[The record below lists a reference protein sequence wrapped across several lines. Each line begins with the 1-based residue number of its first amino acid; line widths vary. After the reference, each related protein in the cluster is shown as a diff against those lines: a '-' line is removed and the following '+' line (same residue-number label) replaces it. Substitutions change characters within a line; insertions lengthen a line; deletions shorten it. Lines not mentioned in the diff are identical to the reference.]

1 MAFPSG
7 LIPLLLMGLG
17 MFYAGCNI
25 NSMKKGRG
33 EKLDLSPDRSL
44 TGLYGPGIFSSMN
57 TDEPEKPKGIR
68 WWPAFFIVGLIAVP
82 AWMGYLYFVRAEDR
96 TYQLFV
102 VNASVML
109 TTVLLLVW
117 WLLFSR
123 ARWWLRLFLPALLV
137 GAAIGTLRF
146 DGFTGEMVPMVSL
159 KWDAAQG
166 ELAAVSN
173 QVTASTNS
181 EAVNLSGYVVTDT
194 DWPGYRGSGRDG
206 IVKDAQFEESW
217 LKPTEL
223 WRIPVGEG
231 WSSFAAVE
239 SYVWTQEQ
247 HDAEE
252 RVICREASTG
262 ATIWSHA
269 DDARFE
275 EFLGGPG
282 PRATP
287 TYHDGRLYCL
297 GGTGILNC
305 FEAASGKVLW
315 SKDILKEA
323 GASNIEWGMA
333 GSPLVYGETVIV
345 APGGTNGQSVIA
357 FNLTDGEKKWANGD
371 ARASYAAPQV
381 FKIKGADQLLVHQ
394 GNGLTAFAPADGSEL
409 WSHGWSSAPKINVAQ
424 PLVYDESAVFLS
436 VGYGRGSILLD
447 VEKAEDQ
454 WSAEERW
461 RSMRLKS
468 KFNPFVQDGNYVYGL
483 DEAYLVCLDLDT
495 GLRTWKGPKFG
506 YGQLLRIGKVLLIQA
521 ESGELAF
528 VQADPAEFKEIGRF
542 QAIEGKT
549 WNHPVVAN
557 GRLFVRNGKQAACFQ
572 LTNGTN
578 GTNGTGVPV
587 I

>member
-1 MAFPSG
+1 M
-7 LIPLLLMGLG
+7 
-17 MFYAGCNI
+17 
-25 NSMKKGRG
+25 
-33 EKLDLSPDRSL
+33 
-44 TGLYGPGIFSSMN
+44 SSS
-57 TDEPEKPKGIR
+57 ESELEKPKGIR

-102 VNASVML
+102 VNAAVML

-123 ARWWLRLFLPALLV
+123 ARWWQRLFLPAILV

-159 KWDAAQG
+159 KWEAAQG
-166 ELAAVSN
+166 ALGAGLTPAAS
-173 QVTASTNS
+173 STNS

-206 IVKDAQFEESW
+206 IVKNVQFDDSW
-217 LKPTEL
+217 LTPTEL

-252 RVICREASTG
+252 RVICREATTG

-269 DDARFE
+269 DNARFE

-287 TYHDGRLYCL
+287 TYHDGKLYCL

-305 FEAASGKVLW
+305 FQAASGEVLW
-315 SKDILKEA
+315 TKDILKEA

-357 FNLTDGEKKWANGD
+357 FNLIDGEMKWAKGE

-381 FKIKGADQLLVHQ
+381 FKIQGVDQLLVHQ

-409 WSHGWSSAPKINVAQ
+409 WFHGWSSAQKINVAQ

-447 VEKAEDQ
+447 VAKTEGQ

-506 YGQLLRIGKVLLIQA
+506 YGQLLRIGNVLLIQA

-528 VQADPAEFKEIGRF
+528 VHADPSGFKEIGRF

-572 LTNGTN
+572 LMDEPGGTV
-578 GTNGTGVPV
+578 VPA

>member
-1 MAFPSG
+1 
-7 LIPLLLMGLG
+7 
-17 MFYAGCNI
+17 
-25 NSMKKGRG
+25 
-33 EKLDLSPDRSL
+33 
-44 TGLYGPGIFSSMN
+44 
-57 TDEPEKPKGIR
+57 
-68 WWPAFFIVGLIAVP
+68 
-82 AWMGYLYFVRAEDR
+82 MGYLYFVREEDR

-102 VNASVML
+102 VNVAVIL
-109 TTVLLLVW
+109 ATVLLLVW

-123 ARWWLRLFLPALLV
+123 ARWWQRLLLPALVV

-159 KWDAAQG
+159 KWEAAQG
-166 ELAAVSN
+166 EL
-173 QVTASTNS
+173 VTGSTPVASSTNS
-181 EAVNLSGYVVTDT
+181 EAVNLSGYLLSDT

-206 IVKDAQFEESW
+206 IVKDAQFDESW

-223 WRIPVGEG
+223 WRISVGEG

-252 RVICREASTG
+252 RVICREAATG
-262 ATIWSHA
+262 ATIWTHA
-269 DDARFE
+269 DNARFE

-287 TYHDGRLYCL
+287 TYHNGKLYTL

-305 FEAASGKVLW
+305 FEAASGEVLW
-315 SKDILKEA
+315 ATDILKEA
-323 GASNIEWGMA
+323 GASNIDWGMA
-333 GSPLVYGETVIV
+333 GSPLVYGDTVIV
-345 APGGTNGQSVIA
+345 APGGTNGQSVMA
-357 FNLTDGEKKWANGD
+357 FNLTDGEMKWANGD

-381 FKIKGADQLLVHQ
+381 FEIRGVEQLLVHQ
-394 GNGLTAFAPADGSEL
+394 GNGLTAFAPNDGSEL
-409 WSHGWSSAPKINVAQ
+409 WSHDWSSSQKINVAQ
-424 PLVYDESAVFLS
+424 PLVYDGSAVFLS

-447 VEKAEDQ
+447 VEKTEDQ
-454 WSAEERW
+454 WSSEERW

-468 KFNPFVQDGNYVYGL
+468 KFNPFVQDGNHVYGL

-506 YGQLLRIGKVLLIQA
+506 YGQLLRMGKVLLIQA
-521 ESGELAF
+521 ESGEIAF
-528 VQADPAEFKEIGRF
+528 VHADPSEFKEIGRF

-572 LTNGTN
+572 LTDEKNRTV
-578 GTNGTGVPV
+578 VPV